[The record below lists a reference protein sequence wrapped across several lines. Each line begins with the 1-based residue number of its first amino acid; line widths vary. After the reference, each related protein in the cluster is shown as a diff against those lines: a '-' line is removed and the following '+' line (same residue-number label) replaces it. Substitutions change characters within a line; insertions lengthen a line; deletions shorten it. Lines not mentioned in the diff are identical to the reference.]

1 MNSPFLSLKHKNFR
15 LFLFGMLIS
24 NIGTWMQN
32 IAQPWLAYQLTN
44 DALKIGLVSALQFA
58 PTLFLSLFAG
68 AVIER
73 TDKKKML
80 FVTQTILMFA
90 AMTFAVLVFTGLIQY
105 WHVLV
110 LATTMGIANA
120 FDRPIRQS
128 FVFDLVP
135 KEYLMNAIALNSTGF
150 NLARMIGPAFAG
162 IILGIYGVGACF
174 LINSLSFLSVIISVL
189 FIKPLTE
196 HVISEKLRLNFTY
209 FKLIFSDVGEGLKY
223 LFKSKDLFLIVIS
236 SLIIS
241 CFSMN
246 HSVVMPVFVT
256 EVLHLAE
263 SDFGFVMTSMGL
275 GSFLGALLLAASSL
289 KGPRRFNL
297 TVGPMFVGLSLIAI
311 GVFHNYPATLV
322 LYVLIGFLFVSFSAT
337 VNTSLQLR
345 VDNAYRARILSVYI
359 LVSGGT
365 MPIGNLFTGFIVR
378 NFGASAGLIINGSIV
393 AVFMLIFSIIMLTKK
408 TEENT

>member
-1 MNSPFLSLKHKNFR
+1 
-15 LFLFGMLIS
+15 
-24 NIGTWMQN
+24 MQN

-44 DALKIGLVSALQFA
+44 DALRIGLVSALQFL
-58 PTLFLSLFAG
+58 PTLLLSLFAG
-68 AVIER
+68 AVIEK

-80 FVTQTILMFA
+80 FVTQTILMLA
-90 AMTFAVLVFTGLIQY
+90 AMSFAVLVFTGLIQY

-128 FVFDLVP
+128 FIFDLVP
-135 KEYLMNAIALNSTGF
+135 KDYLMNAIALNSTGF
-150 NLARMIGPAFAG
+150 NLARMIGPAIAG

-174 LINSLSFLSVIISVL
+174 LINSLSFLSVIISII
-189 FIKPLTE
+189 FIKPLTKPAL
-196 HVISEKLRLNFTY
+196 SEKLRLNFTY
-209 FKLIFSDVGEGLKY
+209 FKLIFSDVAGGLRY

-246 HSVVMPVFVT
+246 HVVVMPVFVT
-256 EVLHLAE
+256 EVLHLSE
-263 SDFGFVMTSMGL
+263 SDFGFVMTCMGV
-275 GSFLGALLLAASSL
+275 GSFLGALLLAASSI

-297 TVGPMFVGLSLIAI
+297 TIGPMLVGVSLIAI
-311 GVFHNYPATLV
+311 GAFHNYLATLI

-345 VDNAYRARILSVYI
+345 ADNAYRARILSVYI

-378 NFGASAGLIINGSIV
+378 NFGASAGLIVNGSIV
-393 AVFMLIFSIIMLTKK
+393 AVFMLIFSIFTFIKESQK
-408 TEENT
+408 DPV